1 MLRLSREDR
10 NSTPMHYKGMRYLHL
25 HEFYSQIEGY
35 QLRSQYYFSKGMKYL
50 ELSISQR

>member
-1 MLRLSREDR
+1 MLSKEDR

-25 HEFYSQIEGY
+25 YEFYSRIAGY
-35 QLRSQYYFSKGMKYL
+35 QLISQYYFSQGIKYL